1 MAVSRAADPQTR
13 NFTVR
18 IAVEDPSASLR
29 PQMLATFA
37 ISTPAPA
44 GLVIPRS
51 ALLLEGD
58 GSYVYV
64 AQGDSFRRQKVETGE
79 STSDSVTVREGLSLG
94 QRVVIRGAQ
103 ILESE
108 RLKSRLRP
116 AQQD

>member
-1 MAVSRAADPQTR
+1 
-13 NFTVR
+13 
-18 IAVEDPSASLR
+18 
-29 PQMLATFA
+29 MLATFA

-44 GLVIPRS
+44 GLVVPRS

-58 GSYVYV
+58 GSYIYV
-64 AQGDSFRRQKVETGE
+64 AQGDTFRRQKVRTGE
-79 STSDSVTVREGLSLG
+79 STSEYVTVKEGISAG

-116 AQQD
+116 AAQD